1 MYQLMIIDDE
11 PIVRSGIR
19 SLIQWE
25 DYRFEV
31 CAEGLDGKDGLRKVL
46 EFQPDLVLVDVK
58 MPGMSGIELIQEAR
72 KQGFMGMFIILTGYS
87 DFEFAKQAI
96 SLGVRAYLL
105 KPIDEE
111 ELMTYLAEVLSELE
125 AKKNRDDYFT
135 KSELIARQE
144 VMRRLLHPNN
154 ASEEL
159 KRDMK
164 LYGLDFKEH
173 CYCCAIVS
181 MKNLEKSPVPTE
193 ETLHFLTRDM
203 NHMESIMMEDAIVL
217 LCRGITFVEVAIRIN
232 RNIERMEGRHMEI
245 PYVFLG
251 HNVIH
256 WKDIQ
261 FSYES
266 ARFFWEHRFL
276 YAKERVITIDMPE
289 SMEQITV
296 ERILE
301 QLENFV
307 DIGDMKGIE
316 NTMTELEQYARTR
329 LLKESDI
336 KVLVAHNLILLHNRL
351 LLKYDHKKA
360 EFPSLTQLREEIK
373 NCNSIDSLILKAIK
387 FCKSMSE
394 IVEGSTSDNIAKRVL
409 AYMEKNYDK
418 DLKLENIAKAFN
430 YNSAYLGKL
439 FKKEMGEGFNNI
451 LDSIRIENAK
461 KLLVE
466 QDYKVYQVSEKVG
479 FSNIDYFYNKFK
491 KHVGVSPKEFQKR
504 KPGLKKK

>member
-11 PIVRSGIR
+11 PIVRCGIR

-25 DYRFEV
+25 NYQFEV

-46 EFQPDLVLVDVK
+46 EYQPDLVLVDVK

-72 KQGFMGMFIILTGYS
+72 KQGFNGKFIILTGYS

-111 ELMTYLAEVLSELE
+111 ELMTNLSEILFE
-125 AKKNRDDYFT
+125 LDAKKNRDAYFT

-181 MKNLEKSPVPTE
+181 MKILEKSPVPTE
-193 ETLHFLTRDM
+193 ETIHFLTRDM
-203 NHMESIMMEDAIVL
+203 NQMESIMMEDAMVL
-217 LCRGITFVEVAIRIN
+217 LCRGMTFAEVATRIN
-232 RNIERMEGRHMEI
+232 QNIERMEARHMEI

-256 WKDIQ
+256 WQDIQ

-301 QLENFV
+301 QLEKFV

-316 NTMTELEQYARTR
+316 DTMTELEQYARTR

-373 NCNSIDSLILKAIK
+373 NCNSIDSLISKAVN
-387 FCKSMSE
+387 FCKAMSG

-504 KPGLKKK
+504 KPDVKK